1 MPPAECPGT
10 RRRLKTRGH
19 AAGLERISLV
29 GGSSI
34 PTTTKEILS
43 LMGHTPPQ
51 RPRANHSVPK
61 LVPLVGCDWPM
72 ANDHHTVAH
81 VLRIIPELQQV
92 KPLPPAT
99 GSRCS
104 SAMVGRL
111 VRVTRLPGQK
121 VVASDTDPG
130 PRAYRSNAGTQWR
143 RVQYATP
150 NDGKQWSTNGGKSR
164 INWHQVAL
172 THPGTKRCTKRS
184 TEAIYHDWE

>member
-1 MPPAECPGT
+1 VTSCLPAWC
-10 RRRLKTRGH
+10 RRLSARGRCRLKTRGH

-92 KPLPPAT
+92 KPLPPAIWHRFPMLLGHGGQARESHT
-99 GSRCS
+99 APGPKSGGKRYRS
-104 SAMVGRL
+104 WT
-111 VRVTRLPGQK
+111 TRLPIQRWHTM
-121 VVASDTDPG
+121 ASS
-130 PRAYRSNAGTQWR
+130 AICNTQ
-143 RVQYATP
+143 
-150 NDGKQWSTNGGKSR
+150 
-164 INWHQVAL
+164 
-172 THPGTKRCTKRS
+172 
-184 TEAIYHDWE
+184 